1 MKTQLNYIRDKGI
14 VTKVFL
20 LIWVVLIMSADLK
33 ITMFNKVHWV
43 VSLLFLV
50 PVLLL
55 NYRKKDSN
63 KFVVYILFPSILL
76 ISSILISS
84 FYSQNYLYDFFQA
97 GKVTVIL
104 IFCYLFFLVR
114 SELAHLA
121 FKGFIISAY
130 MNFIIL
136 VLGVLSFT
144 QLASIMTLDGRWGT
158 FLNYPGSLSKVGVV
172 VYVYAAFQLFNR
184 TALSISNIMLLI
196 ASVFIVYFDGSRTS
210 EITLLLGTI
219 FLFVI
224 LLIEYVK
231 NISRPKFSSM
241 VVSVLVLAL
250 VLSVSKV
257 SVDKITLSIETKR
270 AIELAKIEAAKEAE
284 LAKQKPVQPS
294 TDSNAVKQEEVST
307 PPVEVPTSDELKQS
321 NDRTGSVFANLSTN
335 GILAGIASSD
345 PIRFQMIITALDE
358 IVSHPWVGQG
368 IGTTKY
374 QTATG
379 PIVVHNAYLQ
389 TWADLG
395 ILGLLALL
403 GLYFGWII
411 KLPTVMRHIQGS
423 INVRERSLYYNSIFI
438 LLYMSFSA
446 LFHPISTEWS
456 EWIMFIIA
464 SAIYWGCTKRKE
476 VPVHG

>member
-1 MKTQLNYIRDKGI
+1 MKTQLNYIRDNGI
-14 VTKVFL
+14 VTEGFL
-20 LIWVVLIMSADLK
+20 LIWVVSIMSADLK
-33 ITMFNKVHWV
+33 ITLFSKVHWV
-43 VSLLFLV
+43 VSLLFLL
-50 PVLLL
+50 PVFLL
-55 NYRKKDSN
+55 NDKKIGNN
-63 KFVVYILFPSILL
+63 KFVMYLLVPAILL

-84 FYSQNYLYDFFQA
+84 FYSHNYLYDFFQA
-97 GKVTVIL
+97 GKIAAIL
-104 IFCYLFFLVR
+104 IGCYLFFLVR
-114 SELAHLA
+114 SELAQLA

-130 MNFIIL
+130 MNFILL

-196 ASVFIVYFDGSRTS
+196 SSVFIVYFDGSRTS
-210 EITLLLGTI
+210 EISLILGTI
-219 FLFVI
+219 YLFVI

-231 NISRPKFSSM
+231 NISRPRFSSI

-250 VLSVSKV
+250 VLSVAKV

-270 AIELAKIEAAKEAE
+270 AIEIAKIESAKEAE
-284 LAKQKPVQPS
+284 LAKQKP
-294 TDSNAVKQEEVST
+294 TSNSVKQEEVST
-307 PPVEVPTSDELKQS
+307 APVEVPTSDELKQS
-321 NDRTGSVFANLSTN
+321 NDRTGSVFANMSTN

-374 QTATG
+374 QTETG

-395 ILGLLALL
+395 ILGLLALI

-411 KLPTVMRHIQGS
+411 KLPTVMRYIQSS
-423 INVRERSLYYNSIFI
+423 INVKERSLYYNSIFI

-446 LFHPISTEWS
+446 LFHPLSTEWS
-456 EWIMFIIA
+456 EWILFIIA